1 MSKCMACISTRWA
14 DRCVIIIYF
23 SASVR
28 KVLDSD
34 PWVLSC
40 NICLWRIIVVS
51 FFSLYSDARLS
62 AARSYFSQLLHRPKD
77 AALSFTVL
85 GQTHWYSPGI
95 YFLTLPPQ
103 ISHSLIW
110 NNNNGE
116 QTHGCFAAAASI
128 EREKL
133 SWFISSSHY
142 CYH

>member
-1 MSKCMACISTRWA
+1 MLKCMACISTRWT
-14 DRCVIIIYF
+14 DHCVIFIYF
-23 SASVR
+23 SVSVC
-28 KVLDSD
+28 KVLDSE

-62 AARSYFSQLLHRPKD
+62 APQSYFSQLLHRPKD

-85 GQTHWYSPGI
+85 RQTHSYFPGK
-95 YFLTLPPQ
+95 YFLTLPPK
-103 ISHSLIW
+103 ILHSLIW
-110 NNNNGE
+110 NNNNRD
-116 QTHGCFAAAASI
+116 QTHGCFAAAAFI
-128 EREKL
+128 EKEKL